1 MKRVLKSLEKD
12 KCLTLLSKAI
22 ESSLNAIGMSDLEG
36 ILIYVNE
43 SAVKLWGYDDKQEML
58 GRYLPELWEG
68 DRILKSVEELYCKG
82 YSVGEDI
89 GKRKD
94 GSLFNVEYRANI
106 IRDDF
111 GEPLA
116 VFGCCLDITERKIA
130 QRESNKKHQ
139 ELESKSQELEEVNA
153 ALKVLLKKRE
163 KDKIELEERVL
174 SNVQRI
180 VEPYL
185 EKLHQSKLNERQKT
199 YLEIIQ
205 TNLNDIISP
214 FARNFSSIYYRLT
227 PQEVQIADLIKQG
240 KINKEIAQIM
250 GLSQKTIEFHRTNI
264 RKKLRLTNRKANLRT
279 YLMSYS

>member
-22 ESSLNAIGMSDLEG
+22 ESSINAIGMTDLEG

-58 GRYLPELWEG
+58 GRYLPGFWEG
-68 DRILKSVEELYCKG
+68 DRIFKSIEELYCKG

-116 VFGCCLDITERKIA
+116 MFGCCLDITERKIA

-185 EKLHQSKLNERQKT
+185 EKLQQSKLNERQKT

>member
-1 MKRVLKSLEKD
+1 MLRSLEKD
-12 KCLTLLSKAI
+12 KHLTLLSKAI
-22 ESSLNAIGMSDLEG
+22 ESSLNAVGMTDLEG

-58 GRYLPELWEG
+58 GRFLPELWEG
-68 DRILKSVEELYCKG
+68 DRIFKSLEELHCKG

-111 GEPLA
+111 REPLA
-116 VFGCCLDITERKIA
+116 MFGSCLDITERKIA

-163 KDKIELEERVL
+163 KDKKELEQRVL
-174 SNVQRI
+174 SNVQTI
-180 VEPYL
+180 VEPYF
-185 EKLHQSKLNERQKT
+185 EKLQQSKLNERQKT

-205 TNLNDIISP
+205 RNLNDIISP

-264 RKKLRLTNRKANLRT
+264 RKKLRLTSRKVNLRT

>member
-1 MKRVLKSLEKD
+1 MKLVLKSLEKD
-12 KCLTLLSKAI
+12 KCLALLSKAI
-22 ESSLNAIGMSDLEG
+22 GSSLNAIGMTDLEG

-68 DRILKSVEELYCKG
+68 DRIFKSLEELHCNG

-116 VFGCCLDITERKIA
+116 MFGCCLDITERKIA

-163 KDKIELEERVL
+163 KDKIEIEERVL
-174 SNVQRI
+174 LNVQTI
-180 VEPYL
+180 VEPYF
-185 EKLHQSKLNERQKT
+185 EKLQQSKLNERQKT

>member
-1 MKRVLKSLEKD
+1 MLQSLKKD
-12 KCLTLLSKAI
+12 KCLTLFSKAL
-22 ESSLNAIGMSDLEG
+22 ESSLNAIGMTDLEG
-36 ILIYVNE
+36 ILIYANE

-58 GRYLPELWEG
+58 GRFLPEFWEG
-68 DRILKSVEELYCKG
+68 ERIFKTVEELHCKG
-82 YSVGEDI
+82 YSSGEDI

-94 GSLFNVEYRANI
+94 GSFFNVEYRACL

-116 VFGCCLDITERKIA
+116 LFGSFFDITKHKIA
-130 QRESNKKHQ
+130 ERESNKQNQ

-174 SNVQRI
+174 LNVKRI
-180 VEPYL
+180 VEPYF
-185 EKLHQSKLNERQKT
+185 EKLQQSKLNERQKE

-205 TNLNDIISP
+205 TNLSDIISP
-214 FARNFSSIYYRLT
+214 FSRNFSSIYYHLT
-227 PQEVQIADLIKQG
+227 PQEVQMADLIRQG
-240 KINKEIAQIM
+240 KSTKEIAQIM
-250 GLSQKTIEFHRTNI
+250 SLSIKTIEFHRTNI
-264 RKKLRLTNRKANLRT
+264 RKKLGLTNRKANLRT

>member
-12 KCLTLLSKAI
+12 KGLTLLSIAI
-22 ESSLNAIGMSDLEG
+22 ESSLNAVGMTDLEG

-43 SAVKLWGYDDKQEML
+43 SALKLWGYNDKQEML

-68 DRILKSVEELYCKG
+68 DRIFKSLEELHCKG
-82 YSVGEDI
+82 YSIGEDI

-94 GSLFNVEYRANI
+94 GSLFNVEYRANL

-116 VFGCCLDITERKIA
+116 MFGSCLDITERKIA
-130 QRESNKKHQ
+130 QRESKKKHQ

-153 ALKVLLKKRE
+153 ALKVLLQKRE
-163 KDKIELEERVL
+163 KDKIEIEESVL

-227 PQEVQIADLIKQG
+227 PQEVQIAGLIKQG
-240 KINKEIAQIM
+240 KINKEIANIM